1 MGHNHC
7 FPSTL
12 NHLDNFVYISLYLYG
27 GNVHFFVAYPT
38 NLGER
43 WGGNTINSP
52 SKPSKPRT
60 SLPQTSDV
68 CAVNLGT
75 FHRRSPMFSVSGR
88 CFTRKFPDFRPF
100 CPEIPNLQPLFFLLR
115 FPLSWSPKP
124 FSAPQNLKLFWQNF
138 HPPLQGD
145 KQEKHTSTIY
155 KVGTETIFLLRRCVF
170 FWWLC
175 AQKGSP
181 VKAWSWWKDKNHK
194 NPLKRM
200 GAKPLVPVFRFGLIR
215 ASS

>member
-12 NHLDNFVYISLYLYG
+12 NHFDHFVYISLYLYG

-38 NLGER
+38 KLGER

-52 SKPSKPRT
+52 SEPSKPRT

-100 CPEIPNLQPLFFLLR
+100 YPEIPNLQPLFFLLR
-115 FPLSWSPKP
+115 FPLSWAPKP
-124 FSAPQNLKLFWQNF
+124 FSAPQNLKLFWQNLQ
-138 HPPLQGD
+138 PPLQGD
-145 KQEKHTSTIY
+145 KQEKHFVRGEI
-155 KVGTETIFLLRRCVF
+155 
-170 FWWLC
+170 
-175 AQKGSP
+175 
-181 VKAWSWWKDKNHK
+181 
-194 NPLKRM
+194 
-200 GAKPLVPVFRFGLIR
+200 
-215 ASS
+215 